1 VEFSKCNGVLV
12 VYLKNLIAAV
22 TPKAKQRLSSL
33 RLAYAD
39 RKSPVS
45 FTASLGGS
53 LVHEPTVPA
62 AVYFASFV
70 INLLALALPLSI
82 MQVYDRVI
90 PNRALSTLAW
100 LFFGL
105 TIALIIDLVLKTLRS
120 ELLSWQA
127 THFARN
133 VENEGVARFLHASN
147 GAFEREPAAVHVN
160 RYAAAAALAYY
171 HCGQARLVLI
181 DLPFIGISL
190 LVMAIVGGFMVLVP
204 VSLFFGFV
212 ALAVGRAREFR
223 RILDARTKQDNR
235 KYDFIA
241 EVLAGIHTVKV
252 MAMEPQMQR
261 RFERLQE
268 AVAKTTMSSISTG
281 QANQTAALL
290 YGSVSQLAVV
300 AIGGSQVINNQ
311 LTMGALACC
320 TMLSGQ
326 ILQPLLRAISLW
338 TEKET
343 VDHRRA
349 EVKAFL
355 NLPPADVPRE
365 VHTNVKGNI
374 RFENITFKYPNDLN
388 RTLAIADLSIEA
400 GTIVGFKGRESSGR
414 TTLLRLIQGE
424 IEPAS
429 GRVTID
435 DVSTSES
442 RFAAM
447 RRHIAYV
454 GAVPVI
460 FSGTVMENLTMF
472 GPEKRDF
479 ARKMAQLLGLEAT
492 INLLPDG
499 YETKLGEGIGD
510 DLPMSIAQQVNIARA
525 LTNRP
530 RVLAL
535 DEANMLLDAVAE
547 PALIKALNMLRGSL
561 TVIIVTHRPSLLAL
575 CDHQIIF
582 QDGRADWALPSLG
595 NAQEVAT

>member
-1 VEFSKCNGVLV
+1 MF
-12 VYLKNLIAAV
+12 LKHFIAEAKPRPSSRRSARAV
-22 TPKAKQRLSSL
+22 
-33 RLAYAD
+33 

-45 FTASLGGS
+45 FASLDGS
-53 LVHEPTVPA
+53 LIHEPTVPA
-62 AVYFASFV
+62 AIYFASFV

-90 PNRALSTLAW
+90 PNRSFSTLAW

-105 TIALIIDLVLKTLRS
+105 AIALIIDFVLKTSRS
-120 ELLSWQA
+120 VLLSWQA
-127 THFARN
+127 TRFARN
-133 VENEGVARFLHASN
+133 VENEGVARFLRAPN
-147 GAFEREPAAVHVN
+147 GGFEREPAAVHVN
-160 RYAAAAALAYY
+160 RYGAAAALADY
-171 HCGQARLVLI
+171 HSGQARLVLI
-181 DLPFIGISL
+181 DLPFVVIAL
-190 LVMAIVGGFMVLVP
+190 LVMAIVGGAMVLVP
-204 VSLFFGFV
+204 ASLFFGF
-212 ALAVGRAREFR
+212 AGLAIGRAREFR
-223 RILDARTKQDNR
+223 RILDARTTQDNR

-241 EVLAGIHTVKV
+241 EVLTGIHTVKV

-290 YGSVSQLAVV
+290 FGSVSQLVVV
-300 AIGGSQVINNQ
+300 AIGGSQVINDQ
-311 LTMGALACC
+311 LTMGALAAC

-349 EVKAFL
+349 EIKSL
-355 NLPPADVPRE
+355 LDLPSAE
-365 VHTNVKGNI
+365 VRLEIDTPVKGNI
-374 RFENITFKYPNDLN
+374 RFENVVYRHPTDLN
-388 RTLAIADLSIEA
+388 HTLAVGDISIEA
-400 GTIVGFKGRESSGR
+400 GAMIGLKGKESSGR
-414 TTLLRLIQGE
+414 TTLLKLIQGE
-424 IEPAS
+424 IEPTA
-429 GRVTID
+429 GRVTVD
-435 DVSTSES
+435 GVSTLAPQ
-442 RFAAM
+442 FAAV

-460 FSGTVMENLTMF
+460 FSGTIMENLTMF

-510 DLPMSIAQQVNIARA
+510 DLPMSIAQQINIVRA

-535 DEANMLLDAVAE
+535 DEANMLLDAIAE
-547 PALIKALNMLRGSL
+547 PALIKALNVLRGSL
-561 TVIIVTHRPSLLAL
+561 TVLVVTHRPSLLAL
-575 CDHQIIF
+575 CDQQIALE
-582 QDGRADWALPSLG
+582 DGGADWSLSSHSDSRK
-595 NAQEVAT
+595 AAT

>member
-1 VEFSKCNGVLV
+1 VF
-12 VYLKNLIAAV
+12 LKHFIAEAKPRPSSRRSARAV
-22 TPKAKQRLSSL
+22 
-33 RLAYAD
+33 

-45 FTASLGGS
+45 FASLDGS

-62 AVYFASFV
+62 AIYFASFV

-90 PNRALSTLAW
+90 PNRSFSTLAW

-105 TIALIIDLVLKTLRS
+105 AIALIIDFVLKTSRS
-120 ELLSWQA
+120 VLLSWQA
-127 THFARN
+127 TRFARN
-133 VENEGVARFLHASN
+133 VENEGVARFLRAPN
-147 GAFEREPAAVHVN
+147 GGFEREPAAVHVN
-160 RYAAAAALAYY
+160 RYGAAAALADY
-171 HCGQARLVLI
+171 HSGQARLVLI
-181 DLPFIGISL
+181 DLPFVVIAL
-190 LVMAIVGGFMVLVP
+190 LVMAIVGGAMVLVP
-204 VSLFFGFV
+204 ASLFFGF
-212 ALAVGRAREFR
+212 AGLAIGRAREFR
-223 RILDARTKQDNR
+223 RILDARTTQDNR

-241 EVLAGIHTVKV
+241 EVLTGIHTVKV

-290 YGSVSQLAVV
+290 FGSVSQLVVV
-300 AIGGSQVINNQ
+300 AIGGSQVINDQ
-311 LTMGALACC
+311 LTMGALAAC

-349 EVKAFL
+349 EVKSL
-355 NLPPADVPRE
+355 LDLPSAE
-365 VHTNVKGNI
+365 VRLEIDTPVKGNI
-374 RFENITFKYPNDLN
+374 RFENVVYRHPTDLN
-388 RTLAIADLSIEA
+388 HTLAVGDISIEA
-400 GTIVGFKGRESSGR
+400 GAMIGLKGKESSGR
-414 TTLLRLIQGE
+414 TTLLKLIQGE
-424 IEPAS
+424 IEPTA
-429 GRVTID
+429 GRVTVD
-435 DVSTSES
+435 GVSTLAPQ
-442 RFAAM
+442 FAAV

-454 GAVPVI
+454 GAVPAI
-460 FSGTVMENLTMF
+460 FSGTIMENLTMF

-510 DLPMSIAQQVNIARA
+510 DLPMSIAQQINIVRA

-535 DEANMLLDAVAE
+535 DEANMLLDAIAE
-547 PALIKALNMLRGSL
+547 PALIKALNVLRGSL
-561 TVIIVTHRPSLLAL
+561 TVLVVTHRPSLLAL
-575 CDHQIIF
+575 CDQQIALE
-582 QDGRADWALPSLG
+582 DGGADWSLSSLSDSRK
-595 NAQEVAT
+595 AAT